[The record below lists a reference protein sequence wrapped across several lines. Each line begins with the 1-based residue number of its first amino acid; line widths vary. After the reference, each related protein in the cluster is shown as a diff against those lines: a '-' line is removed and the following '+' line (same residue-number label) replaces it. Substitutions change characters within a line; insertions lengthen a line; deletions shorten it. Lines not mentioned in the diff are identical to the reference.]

1 MGARGKVA
9 QTDNANNQST
19 SEANQ
24 EPRDIA
30 SKLRSTCRARAEQS
44 KRTKHQLC
52 QAYEI
57 A

>member
-1 MGARGKVA
+1 MGARRKVA

>member
-1 MGARGKVA
+1 MGAWGKVA

-30 SKLRSTCRARAEQS
+30 SKLRSTCRAKAKS
-44 KRTKHQLC
+44 LHVHC
-52 QAYEI
+52 EI
-57 A
+57 IDA